1 VSHLYDLILPTPYLI
16 PFRLNS
22 RISLDDFKSIYYMEW
37 AHRILGRTIGLAFVL
52 PLGYFALQ
60 RRLSRSLRGPLLC
73 LAGLLGA
80 QGVLGW
86 YMVQSGLEPANFTAD
101 GAVPRVSQYRLAAHL
116 SAALVL
122 YAGMFAAALAVKA
135 DWRFARHGA
144 WGRLNDGRT
153 WEEVLRNPIA
163 RRFKRHAAVVAGL
176 VFFTAF
182 SGTYALSPFFQLG
195 CVIVS

>member
-1 VSHLYDLILPTPYLI
+1 
-16 PFRLNS
+16 
-22 RISLDDFKSIYYMEW
+22 MEW

-73 LAGLLGA
+73 LATLLGA

-135 DWRFARHGA
+135 DWRFARQGA
-144 WGRLNDGRT
+144 WGRLSDGRS
-153 WEEVLRNPIA
+153 WEEVLRNPIV
-163 RRFKRHAAVVAGL
+163 RRFKLHAAVVTGL
-176 VFFTAF
+176 VLFTAF
-182 SGTYALSPFFQLG
+182 SGTRNNNTPFYFLSNSVLLVLVLFFFLCHKAHLSQALTPDS
-195 CVIVS
+195 CTTSSH